1 MIALLALLGATFGWW
16 LVRRRL
22 TFANA
27 IEPHQPAPQLCCI
40 ADVPAVPTG
49 TFTYTAD
56 VNGSWTT
63 AWLTENLVQKGYT
76 LAQMMAEQRPTVEL
90 AFNPTD
96 GRDEA
101 IAQVRDGTVDFAV
114 ASQLSH
120 QGSSHP
126 SFQLAENIVA
136 NGDLAMD
143 AIAYDALVVFVPF
156 SYHERKNGLPQGLNG
171 QITLQQLRRIYTG
184 DIHNWQE
191 LGGPDL
197 PVQRYIPLNADAI
210 HVFEQKVLQSEGAI
224 AQFRQHLPQRPKTN
238 TDPNFTSSQ
247 VPLTHGKIPIQ
258 EETLP
263 MLRQMLRDFEV
274 GTSGGIGFAPLSQVF
289 GQCSVYPLA
298 LRTPGQMAVQPIMQM
313 EQDGSTRPITPAIDL
328 CEDKGRYEPNIDVL
342 QPHIGQSL
350 FYPLAYP
357 LAVIYPRDNS
367 RPAIGQAFVELI
379 KTKES
384 QALLS
389 KTGLVPLVPIEELQ

>member
-1 MIALLALLGATFGWW
+1 
-16 LVRRRL
+16 
-22 TFANA
+22 
-27 IEPHQPAPQLCCI
+27 
-40 ADVPAVPTG
+40 
-49 TFTYTAD
+49 
-56 VNGSWTT
+56 
-63 AWLTENLVQKGYT
+63 
-76 LAQMMAEQRPTVEL
+76 
-90 AFNPTD
+90 
-96 GRDEA
+96 
-101 IAQVRDGTVDFAV
+101 
-114 ASQLSH
+114 
-120 QGSSHP
+120 
-126 SFQLAENIVA
+126 
-136 NGDLAMD
+136 MD

-156 SYHERKNGLPQGLNG
+156 SYHERQNGLPQGLNG
-171 QITLQQLRRIYTG
+171 QITIHELRRLYTG

-210 HVFEQKVLQSEGAI
+210 HVFEQKVLKSEEAI
-224 AQFRQHLPQRPKTN
+224 AKFRQNLPQHPSHTADDSFVER
-238 TDPNFTSSQ
+238 Q
-247 VPLTHGKIPIQ
+247 VPLTHGKTPIQ

-298 LRTPGQMAVQPIMQM
+298 IRTPGQTAVQPIMQT
-313 EQDGSTRPITPAIDL
+313 EQDGSNSPITPAIDL
-328 CEDKGRYEPNIDVL
+328 CEDKGRYEPNIAVL
-342 QPHIGQSL
+342 QPQLEPSL
-350 FYPLAYP
+350 IYPLAYP

-389 KTGLVPLVPIEELQ
+389 KTGLVPLVPNEE